1 MPKAEKKNIVI
12 IPMLNNIGFR
22 HMEWKRVE
30 GKKELLRTSWHDRK
44 ETHSA
49 FAAAFKAELNSVL
62 LHVVNFSN
70 FLFLLAL
77 AQLMLAI
84 MWNFMLTTHSQ
95 QLCVWAFCLGSSS
108 SYSLTLWDFNSTWI
122 IWSKINRALKRLRE
136 RIITLCVC
144 THFMNL
150 LPLPPPPLS
159 MPADGVDYRTMCVMW
174 W

>member
-1 MPKAEKKNIVI
+1 
-12 IPMLNNIGFR
+12 MLPSR
-22 HMEWKRVE
+22 QQ
-30 GKKELLRTSWHDRK
+30 S
-44 ETHSA
+44 
-49 FAAAFKAELNSVL
+49 SVL

-108 SYSLTLWDFNSTWI
+108 SSYSLTLWDFNSTWI

-150 LPLPPPPLS
+150 LLPPPLS
-159 MPADGVDYRTMCVMW
+159 RDACWWCWLSNNVCNVMIEIVFGEKKNVLMQITVCEGIIFINEKHAHFHNV
-174 W
+174 